1 MICYLSVYDTKEF
14 FLASSMVPINQSL
27 KIDSLSVSDRDMRTL
42 LMIFCFLVPKNQ
54 VEKFLVNN
62 SHIVIDDDVG
72 NIPSSLF

>member
-42 LMIFCFLVPKNQ
+42 LMIFLLFGSK
-54 VEKFLVNN
+54 E
-62 SHIVIDDDVG
+62 
-72 NIPSSLF
+72 SSGKVSC